1 MPKKII
7 TYNVNGIRAA
17 IKKGLTE
24 WIAENDYDIICFQET
39 KAHQDQVNVK
49 PFEEMGYQIDWHA
62 AERKGYSGVA
72 TFSKVAPQKVTI
84 GCGIDKYDQ
93 EGRILRT
100 DYKDF
105 SILNCYFPSGT
116 TGDVRQDFKM
126 EFLADFFEW
135 IKGVKDSCPN
145 LIVVGDYN
153 IAHTEMDLHDPKS
166 NKKTSGFL
174 PEERAWLSSWF
185 DSGFVDAFR
194 YKHPEKVEYSWWSYR
209 ARARE
214 RNKGWRLDYQ
224 SVANPM
230 KNRILDAYQLTDIVH
245 SDHCPVMLSLED

>member
-1 MPKKII
+1 
-7 TYNVNGIRAA
+7 
-17 IKKGLTE
+17 
-24 WIAENDYDIICFQET
+24 
-39 KAHQDQVNVK
+39 
-49 PFEEMGYQIDWHA
+49 
-62 AERKGYSGVA
+62 
-72 TFSKVAPQKVTI
+72 
-84 GCGIDKYDQ
+84 
-93 EGRILRT
+93 
-100 DYKDF
+100 
-105 SILNCYFPSGT
+105 
-116 TGDVRQDFKM
+116 M

>member
-72 TFSKVAPQKVTI
+72 TFSKTAPQNVTV

-100 DYKDF
+100 DYEDF

-135 IKGVKDSCPN
+135 IKEVKDSCPN

-245 SDHCPVMLSLED
+245 SDHCPLMLSLED